1 MGWGASNN
9 GNSMTLETLKHD
21 TKLSLFVWHR
31 VGWERSYILTLLEG
45 DVLIEN
51 YNALFDTTVE
61 TAGQGGV
68 GGHFDTP
75 GYRREGQ
82 KGNKRTKTRD
92 RQRDMTHKGLLSQP
106 VLTKIFG
113 VEGNLCTITCIKH
126 CQRHNRPKGW
136 IFSSKWLRVLSWY
149 HNFSSGSKSRPN
161 FSLKKLTTIWL
172 QHLNQTLAPMFGLC
186 FNFKI
191 MTKFQSQSLT

>member
-1 MGWGASNN
+1 
-9 GNSMTLETLKHD
+9 MTQSY
-21 TKLSLFVWHR
+21 LSLFDTALDEK
-31 VGWERSYILTLLEG
+31 GLTFWLCWKEMFWSK
-45 DVLIEN
+45 I
-51 YNALFDTTVE
+51 TTLCL
-61 TAGQGGV
+61 TPQWRRRGGV